1 MKYYADKLNMSN
13 FLKTQVGNL
22 STGER
27 KKASILAGLCTDTK
41 LLIMDEPSNGLDID
55 SVLELQSIV
64 MGIRANGKV
73 TVVVSSHDVN
83 MLSGI
88 ATRYIYIRKGKIVWE
103 NGGEMNPEEII
114 ATYKTLMQEVQQ

>member
-1 MKYYADKLNMSN
+1 
-13 FLKTQVGNL
+13 
-22 STGER
+22 
-27 KKASILAGLCTDTK
+27 
-41 LLIMDEPSNGLDID
+41 
-55 SVLELQSIV
+55 